1 MSDHGRTLA
10 LDLYDLYTVA
20 KDDLPSVAAIYG
32 DVVARYASARSALDS
47 AMTRPHHFGGGT
59 LGPVHAAWADL
70 HDTAAKFMNDTQRNL
85 DETAAA
91 LTEAVKLYEATD
103 HAARDRFNELLNER
117 GEPTPGK

>member
-1 MSDHGRTLA
+1 MSDHGATLA

-32 DVVARYASARSALDS
+32 DVVARYASVRSTVDG
-47 AMTRPHHFGGGT
+47 AMTRPDHFGDT
-59 LGPVHAAWADL
+59 LGPVHTAWTHL
-70 HDTAAKFMNDTQRNL
+70 HDIAATFMKDTERNL
-85 DETAAA
+85 DETAAT

-103 HAARDRFNELLNER
+103 HAARDRFNQLLNER